1 MNSKGED
8 VLEEN
13 IVKCGYWYSGRM
25 LFFIKIIVGIIV
37 IKGGYVCE
45 VVLKFLEFVL
55 EFS

>member
-8 VLEEN
+8 ALEEN
-13 IVKCGYWYSGRM
+13 IVKCGHWYSGRM
-25 LFFIKIIVGIIV
+25 PFSIKIIVGITV

-45 VVLKFLEFVL
+45 GILKLLEPIL